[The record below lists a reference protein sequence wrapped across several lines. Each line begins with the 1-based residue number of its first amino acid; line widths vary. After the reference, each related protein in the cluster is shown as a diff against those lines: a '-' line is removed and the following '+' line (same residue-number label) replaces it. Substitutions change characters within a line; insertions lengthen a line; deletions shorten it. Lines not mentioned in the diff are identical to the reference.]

1 VTTGG
6 QEEADRRAPAAES
19 YGDLVES
26 IATVRFT
33 PVRIRDGYDMSDVD
47 ELLDR
52 LVAALGRG
60 EPVGPVIDDAR
71 LAHVRLR
78 EGYDIGEVD
87 EFLAGLRR
95 RTH

>member
-1 VTTGG
+1 MSAAGQDGGDQRVPVT
-6 QEEADRRAPAAES
+6 DS

-71 LAHVRLR
+71 LGRVRLR
-78 EGYDIGEVD
+78 EGYDIAEVD
-87 EFLAGLRR
+87 AFLAGLRQ